1 MRRAKRENYS
11 SKTKLIQK
19 YVSEKGIDKYNIENS
34 KKNNINKKN
43 NENDCNKKLNVIQ
56 ENKSS
61 NSSGR
66 SSDRS
71 YNSGSKS
78 LEKN

>member
-1 MRRAKRENYS
+1 MRRAEREIYS
-11 SKTKLIQK
+11 SKTKLMQK
-19 YVSEKGIDKYNIENS
+19 YVSDKGIDKYNIENS
-34 KKNNINKKN
+34 KKN

-61 NSSGR
+61 SSSGR